1 MIEHLAGQHVL
12 GLSEQMQSHSLEGK
26 AETNTA
32 CPGRQAL
39 LNRMKNALPQ
49 HEELWEAI
57 SILSQETMVAFP
69 QRVFFFQWVLPT
81 SYLRSQ
87 DAKYSR

>member
-1 MIEHLAGQHVL
+1 
-12 GLSEQMQSHSLEGK
+12 
-26 AETNTA
+26 
-32 CPGRQAL
+32 
-39 LNRMKNALPQ
+39 MKNALPQ